1 MVARLRRAVTWYDG
15 RLKAAPLRTKI
26 FTSFTILTSAD
37 ILRQAFF
44 EAPAL
49 QEHWDTDR
57 PPQLHRGFWWALKA
71 GPIWWDER
79 FGWTAPPLFPW
90 WDGERT
96 ARMAI
101 FSCSLHPVW
110 IHHWFNFLEHWRPS
124 APLTAPPTTV
134 LRVAMIKTAIDQFA
148 SVRTP
153 TPLSGYSTPGR

>member
-44 EAPAL
+44 EAPSSPAAGATCTQQQGL
-49 QEHWDTDR
+49 LW
-57 PPQLHRGFWWALKA
+57 GWW
-71 GPIWWDER
+71 E
-79 FGWTAPPLFPW
+79 T
-90 WDGERT
+90 ERT

-153 TPLSGYSTPGR
+153 PRPRATPRWPLKR